1 MPDVTE
7 TVDSPVLTLVIASAS
22 SPEPPRLTVFTPPSI
37 VSVAFPEPPAPITLA
52 KTALAAV
59 GGVLVIVVP
68 LRVIAELPLL
78 ARLSTDEPIDVVI
91 VVPGCVVMDASNPA
105 AGVQVWDRI

>member
-1 MPDVTE
+1 M
-7 TVDSPVLTLVIASAS
+7 
-22 SPEPPRLTVFTPPSI
+22 
-37 VSVAFPEPPAPITLA
+37 
-52 KTALAAV
+52 
-59 GGVLVIVVP
+59 LVIVVP
-68 LRVIAELPLL
+68 LRVIVELPLL